1 MHQGAEVGHVNQ
13 FQDDRNRW
21 LVQSESD
28 KNRYLVVTIDKDFEC
43 CTCPDSQIRGN
54 ICKHITSSMR
64 KDIIRGDKVLGA
76 LPVNGLSRLNCSLI
90 IVEIIHNSRAAT
102 SIYAQ
107 YNLSII

>member
-1 MHQGAEVGHVNQ
+1 MHQGAEVGHVHQ

-54 ICKHITSSMR
+54 ICKHITSSKR
-64 KDIIRGDKVLGA
+64 KDIIRGDKVLRA
-76 LPVNGLSRLNCSLI
+76 LTVNGLSGLNCSLI
-90 IVEIIHNSRAAT
+90 IVEIIHNNRAAT